1 VPRPSP
7 GWDTEVPIA
16 STGMRWQ
23 VGRWWVMGTLA
34 LLMVVTLLGVRPW
47 AAGALATPS
56 AQTELSL
63 AGGRELAV
71 WWVVATRNVLGVVI
85 GTTFVAAVAG
95 TGLGAASIYGGAGF
109 LFRLV
114 EFAGAVPGLILV
126 GILRFGDPSGGVLSL
141 MATLALMRS
150 LEVARLVRAQV
161 LAILPND
168 YVEASRAL
176 GASRRWQLRAHVL
189 PRLARPL
196 AVNLIVGAAA
206 LVGLEAALSFTG
218 LGLPSDVPSWGGGLA
233 ALASKGSWSALACV
247 VASIGL
253 TSALLYGIGS
263 RLAVRRPPSADLP
276 PPGASSLARK
286 GASIK
291 GLS

>member
-1 VPRPSP
+1 
-7 GWDTEVPIA
+7 
-16 STGMRWQ
+16 
-23 VGRWWVMGTLA
+23 MGISA
-34 LLMVVTLLGVRPW
+34 LLLVVTLLGLQPW
-47 AAGALATPS
+47 AAGALGMPPAPQ
-56 AQTELSL
+56 AGLSH
-63 AGGRELAV
+63 AGGREIAV
-71 WWVVATRNVLGVVI
+71 WWVLATRNVLGVVI
-85 GTTFVAAVAG
+85 GTTLVAAVVG
-95 TGLGAASIYGGAGF
+95 TGLGAASVYGGAGF

-176 GASRRWQLRAHVL
+176 GASRRWQLRVHVL

-218 LGLPSDVPSWGGGLA
+218 LGLPGDVPSWGGGLA
-233 ALASKGSWSALACV
+233 VLAGKGSPSALACV

-263 RLAVRRPPSADLP
+263 RLAVRRPGSADLP
-276 PPGASSLARK
+276 PPGGSSLARK
-286 GASIK
+286 GASVK